1 MNTVVSQEELELM
14 FNETLKEVTHRIGG
28 IRLSQSDAAVPT
40 GEVYTV
46 YITFERG
53 VYARLCLS
61 AEKSLFIRLTR
72 YMMRREDVSEQ
83 DVEDFSKEYFN
94 VVCGHIAAKLFRAT
108 KIASRFGA
116 PGFCSGRYQPADY
129 EEHLVLG
136 YSGDQSEGAQLIHLR
151 PLETPGGEL
160 AGLCTD
166 AALSGKENSTN
177 GKTNHDR

>member
-1 MNTVVSQEELELM
+1 MDTVVSRKELETM
-14 FNETLKEVTHRIGG
+14 FNETLQEVTRRVGG
-28 IRLSQSDAAVPT
+28 IRLRQSSAPPPA

-61 AEKSLFIRLTR
+61 ADKSIFIRLTQ
-72 YMMRREDVSEQ
+72 YMMRREDVTEQ

-94 VVCGHIAAKLFRAT
+94 VVCGHIAAKLFQAT
-108 KIASRFGA
+108 RIASRFGA

-129 EEHLVLG
+129 EEHLVLS

-151 PLETPGGEL
+151 PLETPAGEL
-160 AGLCTD
+160 TGLRTD
-166 AALSGKENSTN
+166 PSLS
-177 GKTNHDR
+177 